1 MRQPSSV
8 LHVVG
13 EIVSI
18 VLLAL
23 TGRFIG
29 FAQTTLDAG
38 APLTVDAAL
47 DHFIRLLSVFTR
59 IDTLSLF
66 LSVLLATSFLR
77 LGISYVNRSVL
88 SGLGERA
95 GIARDDLTWGER
107 TLRLPFA
114 VAYRI
119 LNGIA
124 TFVGAIALAV
134 CFRLFN
140 PDSPIGLT
148 EFSAHA
154 QSIAAGMT
162 YGSLGAL
169 LLLFALYGIAFA
181 IIGYVASP
189 AILSLDEMASGCRR
203 DRPTPQPQRR
213 LEPVSS

>member
-1 MRQPSSV
+1 MRQSSSV

-47 DHFIRLLSVFTR
+47 DHFARLLSVFTR
-59 IDTLSLF
+59 IDTLSLL

-77 LGISYVNRSVL
+77 LGIAYVNRSVL

-95 GIARDDLTWGER
+95 GITQDDLTWGER

-114 VAYRI
+114 VVYRI

-124 TFVGAIALAV
+124 TFIGAIALAI

-140 PDSPIGLT
+140 PDSPIGFA
-148 EFSAHA
+148 EFSGHA

-162 YGSLGAL
+162 YGSMGAL

-181 IIGYVASP
+181 IIGYVPSP
-189 AILSLDEMASGCRR
+189 PFLSVYDMPHRL
-203 DRPTPQPQRR
+203 RPHMSLPH
-213 LEPVSS
+213 